1 MIRRLKDIASDLRD
15 VELEIEQ
22 AQHYFDQADAEQKP
36 RLQRELAQAKGR
48 LSWLLNEASFIYNCV
63 WNRLIESN

>member
-36 RLQRELAQAKGR
+36 RLQRELDQAKGSLVGFSMR
-48 LSWLLNEASFIYNCV
+48 QVSFI
-63 WNRLIESN
+63 IASGTG